1 MAVRAF
7 SLTAAA
13 RAGPEEVVDF
23 LADLPRH
30 VGLHP
35 FLVSADVVA
44 SGDDGSGPWHDY
56 TVTERPRL
64 WRWHY
69 RLRFPVHVV
78 RTSATSLRSDV
89 RALRGCRLTAVT
101 RAVAGADGVTEVSE
115 TATVTAPLVVVD
127 YMARNARLAHARTFA
142 MLDSH
147 LADQ

>member
-7 SLTAAA
+7 SLTATV

-35 FLVSADVVA
+35 FLVSAEVVA
-44 SGDDGSGPWHDY
+44 SGDDASGAWRDY
-56 TVTERPRL
+56 TVTERPRV

-69 RLRFPVHVV
+69 RLRFPVHVA

-89 RALRGCRLTAVT
+89 RALPGCRLTAVT
-101 RAVAGADGVTEVSE
+101 RAVAATDGTTEVSE
-115 TATVTAPLVVVD
+115 TTTVTAPLVLVG
-127 YMARNARLAHARTFA
+127 YMARNARRAHARTFSL
-142 MLDSH
+142 LDTH
-147 LADQ
+147 LADG

>member
-7 SLTAAA
+7 SLITTV

-44 SGDDGSGPWHDY
+44 AGDDGSGAWCDY
-56 TVTERPRL
+56 TVTERPML

-78 RTSATSLRSDV
+78 RTSATSFRSDV

-101 RAVAGADGVTEVSE
+101 RAVAGADGATVVTE
-115 TATVTAPLVVVD
+115 TTTVTAPRVLVG
-127 YMARNARLAHARTFA
+127 YMARNARRAHARTFS
-142 MLDSH
+142 MLDTH
-147 LADQ
+147 LVDG

>member
-7 SLTAAA
+7 SLTATV

-44 SGDDGSGPWHDY
+44 SGDDASGAWRDY
-56 TVTERPRL
+56 TVTERPAF

-69 RLRFPVHVV
+69 RLRFPVRVV
-78 RTSATSLRSDV
+78 RTSPTSLRSGV

-101 RAVAGADGVTEVSE
+101 RAVAGADGTTVVTE
-115 TATVTAPLVVVD
+115 TTTVTAPRRLVG
-127 YMARNARLAHARTFA
+127 YMARNARLAHARTFSV
-142 MLDSH
+142 LDTH
-147 LADQ
+147 LAGG